1 MSRIGR
7 FLSRSRTEKRLFFAS
22 VLLVPIVRIGL
33 AVLGFQRM
41 RRWLDKRSGAD
52 AAGSDATPEIVEW
65 AVQSVAKRTLY
76 DKPCLTQSLVVSH
89 HLRRAGYDPVIRFGV
104 RKSGEAL
111 DAHAWVELNGEV
123 VSGGRRAPEIYTP
136 LTSLDELTL

>member
-1 MSRIGR
+1 MIRIGR

-22 VLLVPIVRIGL
+22 VILVPV
-33 AVLGFQRM
+33 VRM
-41 RRWLDKRSGAD
+41 RMRMWLDGRSNDG

-111 DAHAWVELNGEV
+111 DAHAWVEVNGEV